1 MTKLKGVFLEF
12 VFTTLP
18 SWCRCKL
25 FPLGKYKYNYKMSQ
39 ELHHFKPQNICGKVY
54 IEKYGLNQLYFYM
67 FLIGKKHYS
76 FCLLSQCV
84 QYYWKV
90 MTCLCWCR
98 AQGRLGLQGVM
109 WMFMWQNWELTWVTV
124 LNVSHGQRNIL
135 PFLKLL
141 HNFESEITNA

>member
-67 FLIGKKHYS
+67 FLISKNIIVFACYHSVSSITGRWWHVYAGAGPRAGWGCRVS
-76 FCLLSQCV
+76 SG
-84 QYYWKV
+84 
-90 MTCLCWCR
+90 CLCDRTENWPE
-98 AQGRLGLQGVM
+98 LQYSM
-109 WMFMWQNWELTWVTV
+109 
-124 LNVSHGQRNIL
+124 SHTAR
-135 PFLKLL
+135 
-141 HNFESEITNA
+141 EIYCHF